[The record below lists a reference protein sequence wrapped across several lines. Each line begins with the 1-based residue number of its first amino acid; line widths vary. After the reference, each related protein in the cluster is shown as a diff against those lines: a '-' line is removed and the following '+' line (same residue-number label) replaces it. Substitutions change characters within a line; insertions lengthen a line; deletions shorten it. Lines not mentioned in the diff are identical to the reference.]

1 LGARACQTGSLHAV
15 GLFAL
20 KRPFEGS
27 RRWTN
32 HASGVHHTMVVAMKL
47 HNLAISE
54 GWESNQNPFDDL
66 FEHDTMGTAYTQRM
80 RADGREVRSKDA
92 RGRERAVHPDDV
104 HFTSPNEAMGEREE
118 AEGDH
123 EAASAARQPA
133 WFEDEG
139 LSPRDPLYAES
150 CTCGIR
156 ATMTSEIQDKQ
167 IVFVRA
173 MKKK

>member
-1 LGARACQTGSLHAV
+1 MIYNRTYAIPTPPPRVNVRSLWERD
-15 GLFAL
+15 G
-20 KRPFEGS
+20 RI
-27 RRWTN
+27 
-32 HASGVHHTMVVAMKL
+32 MVVA
-47 HNLAISE
+47 
-54 GWESNQNPFDDL
+54 GR
-66 FEHDTMGTAYTQRM
+66 T
-80 RADGREVRSKDA
+80 DGREVRSKDA